1 MSRLLLAD
9 LRRHAGSWAWTV
21 VVALMVGACVAGEL
35 QVLHGSLA
43 SAARA
48 AGTTSQG
55 APVSADLTDAAR
67 TVFGFIVTGV
77 VLAAASVLTATASLV
92 IESRARDHGL
102 WRALGMRPGT
112 LRVLLL
118 GQLALVGA
126 VGSLGGVALGRP
138 VASLMLPLL
147 VDQQVALPGTT
158 PDWQPLDALWTA
170 LVVAGAVLLG
180 GWGPARRASRSPESA
195 LLAGRSG
202 SMGWGAG
209 RVLALLIRLAVAA
222 GCATGLV
229 AAVVALH
236 RGTLSAEHTA
246 NAAVGGAFAALT
258 LVCVLARWLVPAL
271 ERLLALLPV
280 PGPSWLVAARTAA
293 VESRRSAA
301 TVLPF
306 VVAIGLVAV
315 MFGIR
320 SAGVGNMRLSGFVSM
335 FGLAFATAWT
345 GGVAAIAMSASR
357 RRRDAALL
365 RAAGA
370 QERDVLTAQV
380 LEGVLHSLCAV
391 VLGLVVSVATSML
404 LAAALERPTGVVVR
418 QGPWAALG
426 VVGAMTVVTTCLA
439 VLLSARAGGGES
451 VGEVLR
457 GGD

>member
-1 MSRLLLAD
+1 MTRLLLSD
-9 LRRHAGSWAWTV
+9 LRRHAGSWAWVV
-21 VVALMVGACVAGEL
+21 VVAVVAGACVAGEL

-48 AGTTSQG
+48 TGTTSWG
-55 APVSADLTDAAR
+55 TPTSADLTDAAQ

-77 VLAAASVLTATASLV
+77 VLAAASVLTTIASLV
-92 IESRARDHGL
+92 IESRGHDHGL
-102 WRALGMRPGT
+102 WRALGMRPGA
-112 LRVLLL
+112 LRALLL

-180 GWGPARRASRSPESA
+180 GWAPARRASRAPEA
-195 LLAGRSG
+195 TLLAGRAG
-202 SMGWGAG
+202 AGGWGPG
-209 RVLALLIRLAVAA
+209 RVLGLLTRLTVAA
-222 GCATGLV
+222 GCAAGCV
-229 AAVVALH
+229 AALIALR
-236 RGTLSAEHTA
+236 RGALGADDTASAS
-246 NAAVGGAFAALT
+246 VGGAFAALA
-258 LVCVLARWLVPAL
+258 LVCVLARWLVPFV
-271 ERLLALLPV
+271 ERILALLPV

-293 VESRRSAA
+293 VESRRSSA

-335 FGLAFATAWT
+335 FGLAFATAWA
-345 GGVAAIAMSASR
+345 GGVAVIAMSASR
-357 RRRDAALL
+357 RRRDGALL

-370 QERDVLTAQV
+370 QELEVLGAQV
-380 LEGVLHSLCAV
+380 LEGVLHAACAIL
-391 VLGLVVSVATSML
+391 LGLVVSVATSTL
-404 LAAALERPTGVVVR
+404 LAAALGRPTTQVLR
-418 QGPWAALG
+418 DGPWGELA

-439 VLLSARAGGGES
+439 VVVSAQSARGAS
-451 VGEVLR
+451 VGEVLHAR
-457 GGD
+457 D